1 MEVAVVEGNASIKV
15 QLRSSDSYL
24 LHLMSLTLNLYN
36 VSAVW
41 LYKNHETPLNFSP
54 IFAG

>member
-54 IFAG
+54 VFAG